1 MAQVY
6 PEPVDTESGYFVHDL
21 PNHLAEQFERTKL
34 IPKGYVVLSI
44 TRPIYLQQLVAEDQL
59 LVIDRYFSRGDV
71 VKKNSSDAQSG
82 TVIGSSA
89 VCTLSPSFIVTNN
102 GRNFFTHTDFSEVEG
117 PPIFDVGMQ
126 ELVQLH
132 KWNEGDAIIYHD
144 WLGMIRDV
152 QQEITVKIDDGG
164 VVIVDDAESVDEVVR
179 SPAPPSSRSGGHS
192 RPDSDGEIRI
202 PAHPCYYG
210 QKVRVPRELLR
221 RSRWIK
227 GSYKRRTKLQGVVL
241 EIKCLSV
248 EVDWKLS
255 KTSAA
260 EARMTSQSNHRNGSS
275 SSTHAVPDSPKEPK
289 EYLTVEELENG
300 AVKLCDQCHRL
311 TGPEGPPNLAIAQ
324 PWMAAGENVKFKDTA
339 LAESKYGSHMAATQ
353 RRTLFSMRSTW
364 KAPMEELV
372 MAHVISTASMV
383 TVRWQD
389 NSVTEESA
397 HSVCPYDEVDDHDVW
412 PGELVSRKDQEDS
425 YQDPSFERFIRT
437 RSIGVVQSVN
447 ADERI
452 ALVRWFEGADLT
464 ITGEDYDELVA
475 SHSTLGRLTDRITE
489 IAVFEI
495 RAHLAIARRR
505 GDLVCIPPL
514 HLSSSTSSSDI
525 TGPTTS
531 SITVP
536 ADNQWCGEIV
546 DLLLD
551 GQVLV
556 RLEGEK
562 GIQDVPCSVLDIK
575 VAASADDDTTESEGS
590 TESMDTGASDE
601 TDLWIPDYS
610 PTRAI
615 ESTTIEYEGSAPT
628 DPAFDGE
635 DQWMTDSDS
644 DARGKA
650 ERTSSQE
657 LSAKE
662 LPASAPDAFEF
673 AENREIDASREPG
686 FRIRPNE
693 ELANFSPDN
702 SFRHDVGLKPLPF
715 DVLEGPCPEH
725 TFGARSGSGSGQWLK
740 AVAREHQ
747 ILRSALPEGVYVRTW
762 ETSMEFLRVLIVG
775 PSGTPFALAPFLFDI
790 HLSPQFPYQA
800 PSAFFHSWT
809 NGIGRV
815 NPNLYEDGKV
825 CLSLLGT
832 WYSEKDDE
840 EWVPFTS
847 SILQIIVSLLG
858 LVLVKEPFYNEAG
871 YEALQGTAKSKHT
884 SALYSEKAFVL
895 SRGFVTRALE
905 DLPAGVADVVQWLYL
920 PAPHGPCMLHTI
932 AEDCNIIL
940 QAGASGSSEEDS
952 HALQKHLEKY
962 YITSPKL
969 SQGVLMLLKK
979 VMPKLESL
987 LGKYNECNGGSAKD
1001 EVLLGY
1007 PRRETQELK
1016 DMGGVTEACEDTLGA
1031 EF

>member
-1 MAQVY
+1 MAQVFNEDFCALKSDPSRTGHITHTWHDVY

-34 IPKGYVVLSI
+34 
-44 TRPIYLQQLVAEDQL
+44 QLVAEDQL

-132 KWNEGDAIIYHD
+132 KWNEGDAIVYHD

-164 VVIVDDAESVDEVVR
+164 VVILDDAESVDEVVR

-255 KTSAA
+255 KTSTA
-260 EARMTSQSNHRNGSS
+260 EARMTSRSNHRNGSS
-275 SSTHAVPDSPKEPK
+275 SSIHAVPDSPTEPK
-289 EYLTVEELENG
+289 EYLTVEELESG

-311 TGPEGPPNLAIAQ
+311 TGPDGPPNLAIAQ

-389 NSVTEESA
+389 NSVTEENA

-464 ITGEDYDELVA
+464 ITGEDYNELVA
-475 SHSTLGRLTDRITE
+475 SHSILGRLTDRITE

-495 RAHLAIARRR
+495 RAHPAIARRR

-514 HLSSSTSSSDI
+514 RLSSSTSSSDI
-525 TGPTTS
+525 TGPTAS

-536 ADNQWCGEIV
+536 AGNQWCGEIV

-575 VAASADDDTTESEGS
+575 VAASADDDTTESDGS

-615 ESTTIEYEGSAPT
+615 ENTTIEYEGSAPT

-662 LPASAPDAFEF
+662 LPASATDAFEF
-673 AENREIDASREPG
+673 AENRDIDASREPD
-686 FRIRPNE
+686 FRIGPDE

-702 SFRHDVGLKPLPF
+702 AFRHDAGLKPLPF

-725 TFGARSGSGSGQWLK
+725 TFGARSGSGSGKWLK

-815 NPNLYEDGKV
+815 NPNLYEDGK
-825 CLSLLGT
+825 
-832 WYSEKDDE
+832 
-840 EWVPFTS
+840 
-847 SILQIIVSLLG
+847 
-858 LVLVKEPFYNEAG
+858 AG

-952 HALQKHLEKY
+952 HALRKHLEKY

-987 LGKYNECNGGSAKD
+987 LDKYNEIGSATSNGKTND
-1001 EVLLGY
+1001 
-1007 PRRETQELK
+1007 
-1016 DMGGVTEACEDTLGA
+1016 
-1031 EF
+1031 